1 MTARIALDQQAAE
14 WIYPPGQDKDYSV
27 LTHDIVVRLATDGLL
42 DEVHN
47 AGYPLV
53 FSNFG
58 GNMIQGGIPAEVK
71 QFNDPYLNAELVR
84 AQTRLVGISR
94 ATVRHDADPT
104 TTLTTED
111 DAIGIQGIE
120 ANLAYFDMPLGQQ
133 VEAYLPTREEMT
145 VLAPSEGTAA
155 KMVLR
160 PFTGESIATTW
171 MRHIH
176 AYKDGKESY
185 KRGWQSRDHRALL
198 GRIEAME
205 AFEEFVLHC
214 TVMGIYALL
223 DDDAAGFNIVKDTYE
238 ALIGP
243 PAGPFPPGLVAAA
256 GGAGAAGGVPAAAA
270 PGAGVR
276 GGGDAE
282 SARQGAT
289 LALADALGL
298 LGTASFNTDPR
309 FAALDSVDDETRL
322 RLRNKVMRMC
332 VPNERAQN
340 DYFGYNPATGDLDA
354 SLFGPGA
361 APVAPEDRVLNT
373 RLPMGRLCKRALDA
387 SSRFLSS
394 TYHGWME
401 SAAWVMG
408 RVTRSAAA
416 GGRFEFWNN
425 PL

>member
-1 MTARIALDQQAAE
+1 
-14 WIYPPGQDKDYSV
+14 
-27 LTHDIVVRLATDGLL
+27 
-42 DEVHN
+42 
-47 AGYPLV
+47 
-53 FSNFG
+53 
-58 GNMIQGGIPAEVK
+58 
-71 QFNDPYLNAELVR
+71 
-84 AQTRLVGISR
+84 
-94 ATVRHDADPT
+94 
-104 TTLTTED
+104 
-111 DAIGIQGIE
+111 
-120 ANLAYFDMPLGQQ
+120 
-133 VEAYLPTREEMT
+133 
-145 VLAPSEGTAA
+145 
-155 KMVLR
+155 MVLR
-160 PFTGESIATTW
+160 PFTGESVATTW

-243 PAGPFPPGLVAAA
+243 PAGPFPPGLVAAGA
-256 GGAGAAGGVPAAAA
+256 GAGAAGGVPAAAA
-270 PGAGVR
+270 PGG

-340 DYFGYNPATGDLDA
+340 DYFGYSPATGDLDA
-354 SLFGPGA
+354 SPPVPRPSHRRTASSTRVSRWA
-361 APVAPEDRVLNT
+361 ACASVHST
-373 RLPMGRLCKRALDA
+373 RLRA
-387 SSRFLSS
+387 SSPPPTTAGWSPRRGSWAVSRAPPPRAAASS
-394 TYHGWME
+394 SGT
-401 SAAWVMG
+401 
-408 RVTRSAAA
+408 TRSEERASS
-416 GGRFEFWNN
+416 GK
-425 PL
+425 